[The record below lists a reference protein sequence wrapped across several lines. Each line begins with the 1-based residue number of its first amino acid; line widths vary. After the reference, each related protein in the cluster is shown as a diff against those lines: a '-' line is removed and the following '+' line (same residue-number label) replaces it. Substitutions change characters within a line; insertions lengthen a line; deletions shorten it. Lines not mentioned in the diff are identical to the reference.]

1 MGSTL
6 SRLGSSL
13 CGRTSCQVVLV
24 GLDNAGKTTALC
36 KLKSGDTEIGAI
48 YPSTGIN
55 METLLYRNVEFK
67 VWDVGGQQ
75 SLREL
80 WKHHFP
86 DAEGI
91 IYIVDSTDRRR
102 IDQCKEEI
110 HAILQDTKRKG
121 IPFLMLANKQDLPDA
136 MTPEELKS
144 VIGLD
149 AGRDLEVHIQPSC
162 AAIGEGLK
170 EGVEWLYAAIM
181 ERR

>member
-1 MGSTL
+1 ML
-6 SRLGSSL
+6 EKPQHYVNSSL
-13 CGRTSCQVVLV
+13 
-24 GLDNAGKTTALC
+24 
-36 KLKSGDTEIGAI
+36 
-48 YPSTGIN
+48 
-55 METLLYRNVEFK
+55 ETLKLVPYTQV
-67 VWDVGGQQ
+67 Q
-75 SLREL
+75 
-80 WKHHFP
+80 
-86 DAEGI
+86 GI
-91 IYIVDSTDRRR
+91 IYVVDSTDRRR

-110 HAILQDTKRKG
+110 HAILQDPKRKG

>member
-67 VWDVGGQQ
+67 VWD
-75 SLREL
+75 
-80 WKHHFP
+80 
-86 DAEGI
+86 GI